1 MVERA
6 SFWPGDDVIGLAWTL
21 FSAVRSSK
29 MLMYGLAALAFAGVA
44 LLALSRFGARREK
57 EGAMK
62 VAAAAAGAVI
72 QNMERYREIHAE
84 VKRLPLSDRAARL
97 RGSDRSQG

>member
-1 MVERA
+1 M
-6 SFWPGDDVIGLAWTL
+6 IGLAWTL

-29 MLMYGLAALAFAGVA
+29 VLMYGLAALAFAGVA

-72 QNMERYREIHAE
+72 KNMERYREIHSE